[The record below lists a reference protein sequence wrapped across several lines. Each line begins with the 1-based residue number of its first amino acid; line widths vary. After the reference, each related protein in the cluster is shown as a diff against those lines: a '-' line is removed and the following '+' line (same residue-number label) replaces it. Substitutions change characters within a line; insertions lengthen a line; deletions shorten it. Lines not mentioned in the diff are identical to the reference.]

1 MSLNA
6 VNKLATLLSDNINE
20 TDDVKR
26 NISPDDLNSN
36 YPLFINEN
44 PIKLT
49 GTITL
54 TKYTY
59 ATNSFVIDHPVY
71 GELDSSV
78 LLLDGGYDQL
88 SITMPLTM
96 PITLGVNSE
105 TLYST
110 TF

>member
-1 MSLNA
+1 MSLDP
-6 VNKLATLLSDNINE
+6 VKQLASTIASTANE
-20 TDDVKR
+20 Q
-26 NISPDDLNSN
+26 
-36 YPLFINEN
+36 
-44 PIKLT
+44 
-49 GTITL
+49 GTIKQNLSGDDTEAL
-54 TKYTY
+54 LQLQNSERIIMSGTIVAIKYVY